1 MAKLRQQNSELRV
14 LLISGYHNP
23 KDAKPD
29 LSVELIRKPFASSA
43 LIERVGKF
51 SIARRIHDGCNRYR
65 SKAASAN

>member
-1 MAKLRQQNSELRV
+1 MSGQELVAKLRQQNSELRL

-43 LIERVGKF
+43 LIERVREVLDRKGD
-51 SIARRIHDGCNRYR
+51 S
-65 SKAASAN
+65 